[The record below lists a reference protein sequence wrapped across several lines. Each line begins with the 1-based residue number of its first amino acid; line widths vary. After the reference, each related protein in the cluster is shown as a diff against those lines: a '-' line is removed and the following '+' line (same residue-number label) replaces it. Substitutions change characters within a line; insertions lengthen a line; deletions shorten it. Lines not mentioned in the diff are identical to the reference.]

1 MGGAFCDGGELGGS
15 GFALEAVTRVE
26 VDDDDDE

>member
-15 GFALEAVTRVE
+15 GFALEAVARAE
-26 VDDDDDE
+26 VDDDDVE